1 MMSAARDMV
10 LQGFDGAFNY
20 RQMDE
25 QPQGLALAF
34 SFRQSSGFVVWWICA
49 AIMGSWFP
57 RTEDGKIVF
66 GQIFLATIQLTRY
79 SC

>member
-10 LQGFDGAFNY
+10 Y
-20 RQMDE
+20 RDLMA
-25 QPQGLALAF
+25 PSIIGKWMSSPRGLPWLFLIPA
-34 SFRQSSGFVVWWICA
+34 VI
-49 AIMGSWFP
+49 WFCCLVDLRRNHGQLVS